1 MSTPLRPVP
10 TLVSRNSF
18 HVLTVEEIEDIPH
31 SETKLVLPSERIIK
45 PVSPAEKRTKKESR
59 QSSSHIGRMENEDSR
74 DKLEIN
80 IMLRTVNTRTAV
92 SVKALLDSGATGL
105 FLEDSFVKEMGWDAD
120 ADCSPVR
127 PPVCRRTNCARPSSS
142 ARYPVHSGHH
152 HRRQQCRRLH
162 LSTPQARWRSVYA

>member
-31 SETKLVLPSERIIK
+31 SETKLVLPSEQIIK
-45 PVSPAEKRTKKESR
+45 PVSRVEKRIKKESR

-120 ADCSPVR
+120 
-127 PPVCRRTNCARPSSS
+127 NME
-142 ARYPVHSGHH
+142 
-152 HRRQQCRRLH
+152 
-162 LSTPQARWRSVYA
+162 RSVPFFNVDGTLNAAGRIRQTIDLFIRYGEHQ